1 MHPYPY
7 FLKAFFCLF
16 GYFLRTWVPKKINGI
31 CCLSAIPIQV
41 KLNQINWSENYYVLK
56 IIKLFERFLIQKQS
70 GFP

>member
-1 MHPYPY
+1 MG
-7 FLKAFFCLF
+7 FVACLH
-16 GYFLRTWVPKKINGI
+16 
-31 CCLSAIPIQV
+31 IPIQV